1 MRGNW
6 KIQRGS
12 SSAIKSMCWDMDI
25 YSSHSQTTPDISSSA
40 DDLSSMFTGRAL
52 RSPSQFAAASDAC
65 STALAKPGVKER
77 PEHQICQRK
86 EMELHLGDSLTL
98 RKVLLS

>member
-52 RSPSQFAAASDAC
+52 RSPSQFAAASDAY
-65 STALAKPGVKER
+65 SIALAKPRGYRKAR
-77 PEHQICQRK
+77 APDTPE
-86 EMELHLGDSLTL
+86 EGDGASFGW
-98 RKVLLS
+98 LSNA